1 MMKKLSIL
9 MTSVPL
15 ALLLIGIVLCATM
28 ENLHSTMLDI
38 GEKQWSGYSEL
49 RQPAEKPDCDPNAAP
64 QAAPAQADEDDALL
78 DDLFG
83 EEEETVSE
91 EAVAA
96 ARAVCLE
103 KIQKY
108 ENIVARQNDG
118 SLKTFVSI
126 ERAVSNIASESVA
139 FGKHF
144 LILIFIFCGLAAT
157 LQRQHLG
164 LRTPMSTRDDRA
176 SQIAQ
181 LIGNLIVMFSFLAY
195 YRQDLQ
201 SGVDNVSDLPIYWM
215 VGFGLMALTNAWL
228 IYKPLKPELAAEGTA
243 TDIKPAVSSENQ
255 ITNKS
260 ESNSN
265 LENKSESAAKSES
278 QTEADAKSE
287 SQSEADV
294 KSESQTEAD
303 AKPESQ
309 TEADAKSESQ
319 TEADAKPESTAES
332 DKKTNKDAGK
342 TPKPKNTIGQ
352 MLLGIPLYAYMAWI
366 CGFYFAFIENH
377 FAGVGIYLNQM
388 TEHADLY
395 TNVALYVFAGMMLKY
410 TDIADKFM
418 ALLRPWKFSPELL
431 VFILVLAS
439 AIPTAYSGASGI
451 FVIAA
456 GAIIFRELKHA
467 GARDS
472 LAIAGTAMSGSMGI
486 VLSPCL
492 LVVIIAAL
500 NKDVTTTE
508 LFSAGFSIF
517 CVNIFVFAIAIF
529 TMKKQRVSCANPL
542 IAFPAM
548 CKAVVPVL
556 PYIAIAAAVLL
567 AFRYGLGAAFDEYS
581 APVLLPLVL
590 IVLLIYDRIIAKRTW
605 KKLQASS
612 DEAKKAE
619 TPEPDGIIKS
629 LLNAVNS
636 TSIHAGGLL
645 SLMTL
650 SICIGGIIDRA
661 HLNELLP
668 QTFSSPILAMAV
680 LFVILV
686 IIGMIMDPYGAVI
699 LVSATLTQIAAAN
712 GIGAVHFWMTV
723 LCAFELG
730 YLTPPVALNQLL
742 TRQVVGEK
750 AYEYENSPDRPKNF
764 WWRHER
770 IMLPVAVKGLVL
782 LLVAFM
788 PLIINIIRWKM
799 R

>member
-1 MMKKLSIL
+1 

-15 ALLLIGIVLCATM
+15 ALLLIGIILCATM
-28 ENLHSTMLDI
+28 ENLHSTMLDF
-38 GEKQWSGYSEL
+38 GEKTWSGYSEL
-49 RQPAEKPDCDPNAAP
+49 RQPAEKPDCDPNAQA
-64 QAAPAQADEDDALL
+64 QAAPAPADEDDALL

-83 EEEETVSE
+83 EEEDTVSE
-91 EAVAA
+91 EAIAA
-96 ARAVCLE
+96 AKAVCLE

-108 ENIVARQNDG
+108 ETIVARQND
-118 SLKTFVSI
+118 STLQTFIGI
-126 ERAVSNIASESVA
+126 ERAVSNIASDSVA
-139 FGKHF
+139 YGKHF
-144 LILIFIFCGLAAT
+144 LILIFLFCGIAAT

-164 LRTPMSTRDDRA
+164 LRTPISTRDDRA

-181 LIGNLIVMFSFLAY
+181 LGANLIVFFSFLAY
-195 YRQDLQ
+195 YRQDLN

-215 VGFGLMALTNAWL
+215 IAFGLMALCNAWL
-228 IYKPLKPELAAEGTA
+228 ICKPLRPELATDGPNHSVVDIDASESHALSEG
-243 TDIKPAVSSENQ
+243 
-255 ITNKS
+255 KS
-260 ESNSN
+260 ESH
-265 LENKSESAAKSES
+265 AKSETNFDVNSNPS
-278 QTEADAKSE
+278 QKTEVDAETKKQSRHKEKSKFKAKFEDKTE
-287 SQSEADV
+287 SNTNSSTDSKSDTRSED
-294 KSESQTEAD
+294 Q
-303 AKPESQ
+303 
-309 TEADAKSESQ
+309 
-319 TEADAKPESTAES
+319 
-332 DKKTNKDAGK
+332 
-342 TPKPKNTIGQ
+342 PKNSIAQ

-395 TNVALYVFAGMMLKY
+395 INVALYVFAGMMLKY

-418 ALLRPWKFSPELL
+418 ALIRPWKLSPELL
-431 VFILVLAS
+431 VFIIVLAS

-456 GAIIFRELKHA
+456 GAIIYKELKHA

-472 LAIAGTAMSGSMGI
+472 LALAGTAMSGSMGI

-500 NKDVTTTE
+500 NKNVTTTE
-508 LFSAGFSIF
+508 LFDAGLSVFF
-517 CVNIFVFAIAIF
+517 VNIFVFSITMF
-529 TMKKQRVSCANPL
+529 VMKKQPISCENPI
-542 IAFPAM
+542 IAFPQTL
-548 CKAVVPVL
+548 KACLPVL
-556 PYIAIAAAVLL
+556 PYIGIGALVLL
-567 AFRYGLGAAFDEYS
+567 AFHFGLNASFDEYS
-581 APVLLPLVL
+581 APILLPFVL
-590 IVLLIYDRIIAKRTW
+590 IVLLIYDRIMAKRAW
-605 KKLQASS
+605 KKAQAAPES
-612 DEAKKAE
+612 DKKAD
-619 TPEPDGIIKS
+619 PKEPDGIIRS

-661 HLNELLP
+661 QLNELLP
-668 QTFSSPILAMAV
+668 QNFGSPFIAMTV
-680 LFVILV
+680 LFIILV

-699 LVSATLTQIAAAN
+699 LVSATLTQIAEAN
-712 GIGAVHFWMTV
+712 GISAAHFWLTV

-742 TRQVVGEK
+742 TRQVVGENAY
-750 AYEYENSPDRPKNF
+750 AYESSADRPKDF

-770 IMLPVAVKGLVL
+770 IMLPVAVKGIVL

-788 PLIINIIRWKM
+788 PLVIQVLRYHF